1 MTKIL
6 ALDQSSRI
14 TGWAVFE
21 DDKLI
26 DSGKFTVSDD
36 DIGIR
41 LVKIRKKVLELIS
54 QFEIDKVYFEDI
66 QLQGNVTNNVQTF
79 KVLAEVFG
87 VIYETLKEIDM
98 PNETVL
104 AGTWKSKLGIKGARR
119 DEQKRNAQ
127 VYVQNTYGKKV
138 SQDESDAIC
147 IGAYAVLNTP
157 QTSDVFDWS
166 N

>member
-1 MTKIL
+1 
-6 ALDQSSRI
+6 
-14 TGWAVFE
+14 
-21 DDKLI
+21 
-26 DSGKFTVSDD
+26 
-36 DIGIR
+36 
-41 LVKIRKKVLELIS
+41 
-54 QFEIDKVYFEDI
+54 
-66 QLQGNVTNNVQTF
+66 
-79 KVLAEVFG
+79 
-87 VIYETLKEIDM
+87 M

-127 VYVQNTYGKKV
+127 AYVQNTYGKKV

-147 IGAYAVLNTP
+147 IGAYAVLNIP

>member
-127 VYVQNTYGKKV
+127 AYVQNTYGKKV

-157 QTSDVFDWS
+157 QPSDVFDWS

>member
-87 VIYETLKEIDM
+87 VIYETLKDACEFIVKSIKKTIEDKSHFYGVKF
-98 PNETVL
+98 EDVL
-104 AGTWKSKLGIKGARR
+104 K
-119 DEQKRNAQ
+119 EN
-127 VYVQNTYGKKV
+127 N
-138 SQDESDAIC
+138 
-147 IGAYAVLNTP
+147 
-157 QTSDVFDWS
+157 
-166 N
+166 